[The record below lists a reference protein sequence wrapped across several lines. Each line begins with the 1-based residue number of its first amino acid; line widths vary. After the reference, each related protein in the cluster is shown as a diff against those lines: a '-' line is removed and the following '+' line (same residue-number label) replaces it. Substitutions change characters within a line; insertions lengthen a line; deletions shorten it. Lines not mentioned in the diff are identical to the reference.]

1 MFQPEM
7 LPLRLSMTDIKH
19 PGSPVFTFD
28 LPTPANEI
36 VKIKIPQDLACEE
49 RWKEVE
55 KTGNLP
61 LAFVL
66 QATGSSNL
74 TAI

>member
-1 MFQPEM
+1 M
-7 LPLRLSMTDIKH
+7 LPLRLSMTDVRQ
-19 PGSPVFTFD
+19 PAGPVFTLD
-28 LPTPANEI
+28 LPTAANEI
-36 VKIKIPQDLACEE
+36 VKIKVPQDLAGEE

-55 KTGNLP
+55 RTGNLP

-66 QATGSSNL
+66 QPIGSSNL